1 MGTYDTVRLIIVF
14 VFMVVV
20 LAKVIAK
27 LFFKGNPMTTRFIA
41 RTAVFAAISIILYTV
56 PFLKFALPIFPSFL
70 EIHLDEIPALMAGFA
85 YGPLSGFLVILVKTV
100 VKLPLTGTAGVGELA
115 DFIYSAVFVIPA
127 AIIYKRHRTIK
138 GAFVSMMVA
147 TGIQILVAS
156 FVTTFVM
163 LDIYSILY
171 HLPKA
176 VILVKTIVKLPLTGT
191 AGVGE
196 LADFIYSAAF
206 VLPAAFIYKK
216 HRTLKGALVSLLVAT
231 AVQILVSSFGTTFV
245 MLDMYSILYRLPKP
259 VILNMC
265 KKVNPAVTDL
275 NFKFLLMVALPFNA
289 MKDGIVV
296 VVTAL
301 LYKRLRILF
310 KKIDAQKN

>member
-127 AIIYKRHRTIK
+127 AIIYKKHRTIK

-176 VILVKTIVKLPLTGT
+176 VIL
-191 AGVGE
+191 A
-196 LADFIYSAAF
+196 
-206 VLPAAFIYKK
+206 
-216 HRTLKGALVSLLVAT
+216 
-231 AVQILVSSFGTTFV
+231 
-245 MLDMYSILYRLPKP
+245 
-259 VILNMC
+259 MC
-265 KKVNPAVTDL
+265 QKINPAISNL
-275 NFKFLLMVALPFNA
+275 QLPFLLMVALPFNA
-289 MKDGIVV
+289 LKDAIVV
-296 VVTAL
+296 LVTFL

-310 KKIDAQKN
+310 KKIEAQKN